1 MGVETID
8 VEKSNEK
15 SRIAVLLF
23 SHFQGNKDMEKV
35 DYFLEECPFL
45 IIKYTSSKMTTRT
58 TRIST

>member
-35 DYFLEECPFL
+35 DYFLEESPFL

>member
-1 MGVETID
+1 MGVETIA

-35 DYFLEECPFL
+35 DYFLEESPFL

>member
-35 DYFLEECPFL
+35 DYFLEESPFL
-45 IIKYTSSKMTTRT
+45 IIKYTSSKITTRT